1 MTLDG
6 SALDRF
12 KELTWEAI
20 EEWAGSRTLSRG
32 RSYQRGRRVDEL
44 ARTLAGSLIATVRG
58 GKAYT
63 TLVEFQEG
71 ELASRCTCP
80 YGESCKHAVAVILE
94 YLEKVKKEI
103 DVPTIDARDKR
114 LGLLAESHDD
124 FVIEDEQDADSL
136 EEDEIDYRETSPGR
150 ARKDAS
156 SSIKAF
162 LENMTKDELVG
173 LLLEAAQKYP
183 SIRED
188 FLHRQ
193 KLSKGDVK
201 NIVAAVR
208 KEILSLS
215 AEPAWR
221 NHWND
226 EGYIP
231 DYSRVRNRLE
241 TLLSAGHA
249 DAVIALGK
257 DLLDAGLQQVEMS
270 HDEGETAE
278 EVSSCL
284 EVVFNALSRSSLS
297 PVEQM
302 LWVIDAE
309 IEDEYDLCAGS
320 KCFWEE
326 KRKATHWSAVADELT
341 QRLNCFRPSRTD
353 DEFSRNYK
361 RDRLIDRVI
370 EALENAKRPE
380 EAIDL
385 CEREAVKTG
394 NYNRLVD
401 ILLEAGRKDDAERWI
416 FKGIDA
422 ARKGDTGTAH
432 TLINTLREIREKE
445 NNWPSVAAIRADEFF
460 SRPSF
465 DAYDVLRHA
474 SKLAGAWA
482 AVRKMVLLYLE
493 TGKLPFADVSWPL
506 PKAEATIDRPSRQ
519 DKPPMIH
526 VLVEIAMD
534 EKQPDE
540 VVRWYDFPGRKG
552 GHFRG
557 WGEYM
562 EDHIAQA
569 IEKAYP
575 DRAVA
580 IWKSLAE
587 GQIAL
592 TKPAAYDV
600 AARYLKEL
608 RDLMTRLDK
617 GEEWRRYLAGLR
629 QTNARKPRLL
639 QTLATLEG
647 RKIIDGRE

>member
-1 MTLDG
+1 MGGEPRAFTGPEL
-6 SALDRF
+6 SARQ
-12 KELTWEAI
+12 A
-20 EEWAGSRTLSRG
+20 
-32 RSYQRGRRVDEL
+32 VDEL
-44 ARTLAGSLIATVRG
+44 AGTPAGRLIATVRG
-58 GKAYT
+58 GEAYT

-71 ELASRCTCP
+71 ELVSRCTCP
-80 YGESCKHAVAVILE
+80 YGESCKHAVAVVLE
-94 YLEKVKKEI
+94 YLEKIKKGV

-124 FVIEDEQDADSL
+124 FVIEDEQDTDSL
-136 EEDEIDYRETSPGR
+136 EEDEIDYRETSPSR
-150 ARKDAS
+150 HRKDVS

-162 LENMTKDELVG
+162 LENMTKDELLG

-188 FLHRQ
+188 LLHRQ

-221 NHWND
+221 YHWNN
-226 EGYIP
+226 EGHIP
-231 DYSRVRNRLE
+231 DYSQVKNRLE

-249 DAVIALGK
+249 DAVISLGK

-284 EVVFNALSRSSLS
+284 EVVFSALSRSSLS

-309 IEDEYDLCAGS
+309 IEDQYDLCAGS

-326 KRKATHWSAVADELT
+326 RREATHWSAVADELT
-341 QRLNCFRPSRTD
+341 QRLNRFRPSRTD

-370 EALENAKRPE
+370 EALENAGRPQE
-380 EAIDL
+380 VIDL

-394 NYNRLVD
+394 NYKRLVD
-401 ILLEAGRKDDAERWI
+401 VLLESGRKGDAERWI

-422 ARKGDTGTAH
+422 TRKGDSGTAH

-445 NNWPSVAAIRADEFF
+445 KNWPAVAAIRADEFF
-460 SRPSF
+460 SGPSF
-465 DAYDVLRHA
+465 AAYDVLRHA

-482 AVRKMVLLYLE
+482 AVRKMVLLHLE
-493 TGKLPFADVSWPL
+493 TGKLPLADVSGRCP
-506 PKAEATIDRPSRQ
+506 RQ
-519 DKPPMIH
+519 
-526 VLVEIAMD
+526 
-534 EKQPDE
+534 KQ
-540 VVRWYDFPGRKG
+540 K
-552 GHFRG
+552 
-557 WGEYM
+557 
-562 EDHIAQA
+562 
-569 IEKAYP
+569 
-575 DRAVA
+575 
-580 IWKSLAE
+580 
-587 GQIAL
+587 
-592 TKPAAYDV
+592 
-600 AARYLKEL
+600 
-608 RDLMTRLDK
+608 
-617 GEEWRRYLAGLR
+617 
-629 QTNARKPRLL
+629 
-639 QTLATLEG
+639 
-647 RKIIDGRE
+647 

>member
-1 MTLDG
+1 
-6 SALDRF
+6 
-12 KELTWEAI
+12 
-20 EEWAGSRTLSRG
+20 
-32 RSYQRGRRVDEL
+32 
-44 ARTLAGSLIATVRG
+44 
-58 GKAYT
+58 
-63 TLVEFQEG
+63 
-71 ELASRCTCP
+71 
-80 YGESCKHAVAVILE
+80 
-94 YLEKVKKEI
+94 
-103 DVPTIDARDKR
+103 
-114 LGLLAESHDD
+114 
-124 FVIEDEQDADSL
+124 
-136 EEDEIDYRETSPGR
+136 
-150 ARKDAS
+150 
-156 SSIKAF
+156 
-162 LENMTKDELVG
+162 
-173 LLLEAAQKYP
+173 
-183 SIRED
+183 
-188 FLHRQ
+188 
-193 KLSKGDVK
+193 
-201 NIVAAVR
+201 
-208 KEILSLS
+208 
-215 AEPAWR
+215 
-221 NHWND
+221 
-226 EGYIP
+226 
-231 DYSRVRNRLE
+231 
-241 TLLSAGHA
+241 
-249 DAVIALGK
+249 
-257 DLLDAGLQQVEMS
+257 
-270 HDEGETAE
+270 
-278 EVSSCL
+278 
-284 EVVFNALSRSSLS
+284 
-297 PVEQM
+297 
-302 LWVIDAE
+302 
-309 IEDEYDLCAGS
+309 
-320 KCFWEE
+320 
-326 KRKATHWSAVADELT
+326 VADELR
-341 QRLNCFRPSRTD
+341 QRLNRFRPSRTD

-394 NYNRLVD
+394 NYKRLVD

-422 ARKGDTGTAH
+422 SRKGDTGTAH

-460 SRPSF
+460 SGPSF
-465 DAYDVLRHA
+465 DAYDILRHA

-506 PKAEATIDRPSRQ
+506 PEAEAKIDRPSRQ

-540 VVRWYDFPGRKG
+540 VVKWYDFPGRKG

-557 WGEYM
+557 WGEYT

-580 IWKSLAE
+580 IWKGLAE

-600 AARYLKEL
+600 AARYLKKL
-608 RDLMTRLDK
+608 RDLMTRLGK
-617 GEEWRRYLAGLR
+617 GEEWRRYVASLR